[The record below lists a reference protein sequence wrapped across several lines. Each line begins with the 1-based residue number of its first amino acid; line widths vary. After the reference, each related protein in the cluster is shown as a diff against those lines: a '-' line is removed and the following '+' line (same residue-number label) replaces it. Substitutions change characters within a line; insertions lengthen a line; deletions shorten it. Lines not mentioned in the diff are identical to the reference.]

1 MTPAPHARVSVE
13 RLADHAT
20 GIELQLIDLAQS
32 GSPDAETF
40 TALVDE
46 LGSTSDRIAALCSG

>member
-1 MTPAPHARVSVE
+1 MAPAPHARMSVE

-32 GSPDAETF
+32 ESADPETF

-46 LGSTSDRIAALCSG
+46 LGETSDRIAALSTG